1 MAPPGRHLTWS
12 EITDFSP
19 GLFTVSD
26 WLIPANGSQT
36 MTNCVPSV
44 GGGLR
49 AFVKPTSISTTGIA
63 NIAQEAVIGLF
74 SSYHSVRSGIGS
86 SFDYYLVTFN
96 TTDFKTRV
104 YRMDGTNGET
114 TWTIKKTTAASAGS
128 VPPNPTLFDSF
139 VDGAGAQHV
148 VFNLLG
154 ATSSDGLW
162 SIDWLNGTVTQRTAA
177 SQLGGPV
184 AVQDDR
190 IYAAYDHKLRFS
202 DSQSFTFSAANF
214 IDLQASRLGGGIVSI
229 NAFAPSDLLIGT
241 AFAPWILV
249 QGDITDPI
257 VRTMSDAHT
266 PGAHQKVVFT
276 EQGLAFIE
284 PNTGVYLTGT
294 GDQFTDI
301 STQISP
307 SAWGGT
313 GVDVGY
319 GDLAFAPNY
328 LFAPNGL
335 VYDFRVRSWFR
346 LSNVG
351 WHVAA
356 DKLNRTMI
364 LATQGVG
371 FSLWRYNTNENISTR
386 YDTYTWKSAPFRS
399 TDGRQIEIREVQ
411 VICRTY
417 DTAQIA
423 VTVNGTTR
431 TVTGL
436 AAGKHY
442 VSIPFV
448 ERDDVLD
455 VQVVP
460 TAGSASVE
468 APSIECVRMGQ
479 GSGHLLYS

>member
-1 MAPPGRHLTWS
+1 MAPSGRHLNWS

-49 AFVKPTSISTTGIA
+49 AFVKPTAVSTTGIVD
-63 NIAQEAVIGLF
+63 ITQEAVIGLF
-74 SSYHSVRSGIGS
+74 SSFHSVRVGIGNS
-86 SFDYYLVTFN
+86 YDRYLVTYN
-96 TTDFKTRV
+96 ATDNKTRV

-114 TWTIKKTTAASAGS
+114 TWTIKKTTAASTGG

-139 VDGAGAQHV
+139 VDAAGNQHA

-154 ATSSDGLW
+154 ATTSDGLW
-162 SIDWLNGTVTQRTAA
+162 SIAWSTGTVTQRTAA
-177 SQLGGPV
+177 TQLGGPV

-190 IYAAYDHKLRFS
+190 IYAAYDHKLWFS

-214 IDLQASRLGGGIVSI
+214 LLVQASRLGGGIVSI
-229 NAFAPSDLLIGT
+229 NAFAPSDILIGT
-241 AFAPWILV
+241 VAGPWIMI

-276 EQGLAFIE
+276 ENGLAFIE
-284 PNTGVYLTGT
+284 PQTGVFLTST

-301 STQISP
+301 STQIDPNTWVS
-307 SAWGGT
+307 T

-319 GDLAFAPNY
+319 GDLAYAPNY

-351 WHVAA
+351 FHMTA
-356 DKLNRTMI
+356 DKLNRTML
-364 LATQGVG
+364 LATSGVN
-371 FSLWRYNTNENISTR
+371 FSIFQYDTKENASAR

-417 DTAQIA
+417 DTAQVA

-436 AAGKHY
+436 TAGKHY
-442 VSIPFV
+442 VSFPFV

-460 TAGSASVE
+460 TAGATSVE
-468 APSIECVRMGQ
+468 APSIEAVRIGQ